1 MSTIVNKFG
10 TMQGWNAVTAN
21 ILGRDLEGIVELA
34 YDDKEKKENV
44 YGAGKYPI
52 GRGRGNYEPKASI
65 SILKEEVDALK
76 LSLRPGKSIRD
87 IAPFDMVVQ
96 YEAENGII
104 LKDRIRN
111 CEFIGDGVEVKQNDM
126 TIISKYELLI
136 SHIEW
141 KVI

>member
-1 MSTIVNKFG
+1 MGTIVNKFG
-10 TMQGWNAVTAN
+10 TLQGWNTVTAN
-21 ILGRDLEGIVELA
+21 ILGRDVEGITELA

-65 SILKEEVDALK
+65 TLMKEEVDALK
-76 LSLRPGKSIRD
+76 LSLPPGKSIRD

-96 YEAENGII
+96 YETENGII

-111 CEFIGDGVEVKQNDM
+111 AEFMGDGVEVKQNDM
-126 TIISKYELLI
+126 TITTKYELLI

-141 KVI
+141 NVI